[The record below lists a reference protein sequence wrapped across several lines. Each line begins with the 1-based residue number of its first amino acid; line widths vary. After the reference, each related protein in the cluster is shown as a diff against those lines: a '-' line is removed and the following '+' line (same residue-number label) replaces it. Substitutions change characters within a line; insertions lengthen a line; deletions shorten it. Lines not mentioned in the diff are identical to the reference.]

1 MDRNH
6 WAVTV
11 LSRGTDPFG
20 VGPQCFP
27 GGHPGPCT
35 PMACPIEPSTH
46 QTARLVAPEA
56 RAAYVWVCGVMAKVP
71 A

>member
-1 MDRNH
+1 
-6 WAVTV
+6 
-11 LSRGTDPFG
+11 
-20 VGPQCFP
+20 
-27 GGHPGPCT
+27 
-35 PMACPIEPSTH
+35 MACPIEPSTH